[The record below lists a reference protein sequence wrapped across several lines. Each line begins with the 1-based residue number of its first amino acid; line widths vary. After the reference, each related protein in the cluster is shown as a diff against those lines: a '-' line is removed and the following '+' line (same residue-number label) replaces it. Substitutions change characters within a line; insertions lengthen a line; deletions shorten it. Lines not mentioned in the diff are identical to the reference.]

1 MMNISVVMT
10 TYNGA
15 RKLLGQLI
23 SLRDQTRKADE
34 VLIFDDCSDD
44 QTVEIIQNF
53 IYENHLYEWTLIQ
66 NERNKGKRKNYA
78 DALNTARGALL
89 FLCEQDGEWNLDR
102 IEKMAEIM
110 EEREEIMVLASSY
123 NVRFENKTG
132 QLRHRKPKPYGEERL
147 VQVKPDGKTFEPLF
161 PGFTYVLR
169 KEMVPLFRKVWE
181 PSDAYDRVI
190 WQSALLMNGLYVL
203 NEKNLVQVRYKTV
216 PDAEH
221 ADLSRTEVISYRRK
235 LAERMRERLEIT
247 ENAEWLSGYI
257 DTAKQREDALSNRD
271 LKQLYALSKSGL
283 YMPCGYAWME
293 DVLDA
298 LRGGFKKSAL

>member
-1 MMNISVVMT
+1 
-10 TYNGA
+10 
-15 RKLLGQLI
+15 
-23 SLRDQTRKADE
+23 
-34 VLIFDDCSDD
+34 
-44 QTVEIIQNF
+44 
-53 IYENHLYEWTLIQ
+53 
-66 NERNKGKRKNYA
+66 
-78 DALNTARGALL
+78 
-89 FLCEQDGEWNLDR
+89 
-102 IEKMAEIM
+102 
-110 EEREEIMVLASSY
+110 
-123 NVRFENKTG
+123 
-132 QLRHRKPKPYGEERL
+132 
-147 VQVKPDGKTFEPLF
+147 
-161 PGFTYVLR
+161 
-169 KEMVPLFRKVWE
+169 
-181 PSDAYDRVI
+181 YDRVI

-203 NEKNLVQVRYKTV
+203 NEKNLVQVRYTTV

-235 LAERMRERLEIT
+235 LAERMRERLEIS